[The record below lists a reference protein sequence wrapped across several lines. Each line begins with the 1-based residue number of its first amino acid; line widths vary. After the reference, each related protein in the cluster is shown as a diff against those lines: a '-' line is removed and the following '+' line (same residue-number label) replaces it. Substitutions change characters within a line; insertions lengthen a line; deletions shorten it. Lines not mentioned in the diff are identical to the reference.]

1 MGEDQLTESRKKQI
15 LVGAAILCT
24 VAVGFVS
31 LLIYWRLIPGWVG
44 ESIGMVVGIMSTPF
58 FMEASFVILG
68 LMIVV
73 GLNTWRRHKEG
84 DEFVTIEEKED
95 GTPPAR

>member
-1 MGEDQLTESRKKQI
+1 MVGGTI
-15 LVGAAILCT
+15 LLV
-24 VAVGFVS
+24 VAVSFVS

-68 LMIVV
+68 ILIVV
-73 GLNTWRRHKEG
+73 GLNTWRQHKDG
-84 DEFVTIEEKED
+84 DEFVTIEESGDDE
-95 GTPPAR
+95 GGSPPER